1 MKNQSQD
8 RTDKQEPGSKSSAA
22 STSRQGVTGEE
33 LTRTIAGNVIQKQQ
47 LTPGAAG
54 TQSTQGAQPTR
65 ADDAQPP
72 QREDGKPSRGAE
84 STQGAQSK
92 ERAQSAQGAEQSQ
105 GAQSSQGTQ
114 PTRFEAIQLAAYLRA
129 ERRGF
134 SPGYEMEDWLAA
146 EREIAERE
154 GAGTVG

>member
-1 MKNQSQD
+1 MKD
-8 RTDKQEPGSKSSAA
+8 RSTTQEPGSKSTATP
-22 STSRQGVTGEE
+22 TSRQGVTGED
-33 LTRTIAGNVIQKQQ
+33 LTRAVAGNVIEKQD
-47 LTPGAAG
+47 L
-54 TQSTQGAQPTR
+54 TQGTPSGQAKSSGQAAPSEQAKSSAQ
-65 ADDAQPP
+65 A
-72 QREDGKPSRGAE
+72 PSSGQVKSPGQATPAEPSTRGA
-84 STQGAQSK
+84 
-92 ERAQSAQGAEQSQ
+92 
-105 GAQSSQGTQ
+105 Q

>member
-1 MKNQSQD
+1 MKNPSPD
-8 RTDKQEPGSKSSAA
+8 RTVKPESGSKSS
-22 STSRQGVTGEE
+22 TPRQGVTGEE

-47 LTPGAAG
+47 LTPGTPAQQTTPAS
-54 TQSTQGAQPTR
+54 QSSQDAQPSSQGAQPSSQ
-65 ADDAQPP
+65 DAQP
-72 QREDGKPSRGAE
+72 S
-84 STQGAQSK
+84 
-92 ERAQSAQGAEQSQ
+92 SQ
-105 GAQSSQGTQ
+105 DAQSSQSAQPSQGTRSSQGAQ

-154 GAGTVG
+154 GSGTVG